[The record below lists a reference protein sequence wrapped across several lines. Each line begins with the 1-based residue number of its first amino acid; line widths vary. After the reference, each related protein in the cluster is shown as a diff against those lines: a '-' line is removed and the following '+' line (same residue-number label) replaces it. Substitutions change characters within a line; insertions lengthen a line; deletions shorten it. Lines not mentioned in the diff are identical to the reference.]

1 MLFFLIDKQKTKH
14 YNKNSEVNPE
24 ESEAYKLRRKIG
36 ILTAG
41 GDCPGLNA
49 AIRGV
54 AKASYER
61 FDVEFIGIADG
72 YRGLIEGDYRT
83 MGQSEFSGILT
94 LGGTILGTS
103 RRPYRNMQ
111 VIEEDNVDK
120 VALMKSNY
128 MRMGLDCLVTLG
140 GNGTHKTANLL
151 SEEGLNVIALPKTID
166 NDIYGTDVTF
176 GFHTAVDIAT
186 DVVDRIHTTAN
197 SHGRVMVIE
206 LMGNKAGWLTLY
218 AGIAGGADII
228 LLPEMPYSLDSVI
241 ASIEKR
247 IENHH
252 RFTIIVVAEGA
263 YDKTMAKMKN
273 KERIQFLK
281 EKNFPTI
288 SYYLASEIEQKTGLE
303 TRVVIP
309 GHYLRGGNP
318 SPYDRVLS
326 TQFGSYAARLIEKG
340 QYGQTVAMV
349 NGKISSNPLKVA
361 ASQSKFVPKD
371 HQMIKCGNDIGVSFG
386 QE

>member
-1 MLFFLIDKQKTKH
+1 M
-14 YNKNSEVNPE
+14 
-24 ESEAYKLRRKIG
+24 RRKIG

-186 DVVDRIHTTAN
+186 DVVDRIHTTAT

-206 LMGNKAGWLTLY
+206 IMGNKAGWLTLY
-218 AGIAGGADII
+218 SGVAGGADAI
-228 LLPEMPYSLDSVI
+228 LIPEIPYSIDKV
-241 ASIEKR
+241 AEVVQKR
-247 IENHH
+247 AESNKG
-252 RFTIIVVAEGA
+252 FTIIAVAEGA
-263 YDKTMAKMKN
+263 MDKEEAKMK
-273 KERIQFLK
+273 KKDREATRAASHFSSSAYVAQQLR
-281 EKNFPTI
+281 EKVGVEARN
-288 SYYLASEIEQKTGLE
+288 
-303 TRVVIP
+303 VVP
-309 GHYLRGGNP
+309 GHIQRGGTP
-318 SPYDRVLS
+318 SAYDRVLS
-326 TQFGSYAARLIEKG
+326 TQFGVHAAELIKAG
-340 QYGQTVAMV
+340 VFGVTVA
-349 NGKISSNPLKVA
+349 LKGNEITHNLLQDVA
-361 ASQSKFVPKD
+361 GVSKLVPPD
-371 HQMIKCGNDIGVSFG
+371 HQLIKTAKNIGIIFG
-386 QE
+386 D